1 MSISEPGP
9 HYRNFFSHYKSGLIY
24 LNHASVSPLPLA
36 TYGAMEKYLRER
48 TFGSV
53 ENFEIWLQTVE
64 ETQKNIAA
72 LVHAERSDQITLP
85 GNTSDGL
92 SAVAE
97 GVPCLA
103 VAHILLNPME
113 VPASIQAV

>member
-9 HYRNFFSHYKSGLIY
+9 HYRTFFSHYKSGLIY

-53 ENFEIWLQTVE
+53 ENVEIWLQTVE
-64 ETQKNIAA
+64 ETRKNITA
-72 LVHAERSDQITLP
+72 LVNAERSDRNTLTR
-85 GNTSDGL
+85 NTEAGL
-92 SAVAE
+92 CAAAE
-97 GVPCLA
+97 VFA
-103 VAHILLNPME
+103 
-113 VPASIQAV
+113 

>member
-36 TYGAMEKYLRER
+36 TYGAMEKYIRES
-48 TFGSV
+48 TCGSV

-64 ETQKNIAA
+64 ETRKNIAA
-72 LVHAERSDQITLP
+72 LVHAERSDQITLT

-97 GVPCLA
+97 GLQ
-103 VAHILLNPME
+103 IGR
-113 VPASIQAV
+113 ASCRIRL